1 MQSLLAQVFRP
12 ALANPW
18 LDTHHDSAV
27 LEVGGTRLALTTDG
41 YVVQPLQ
48 FPGGDVGAMAVYG
61 TVNDLAMAGAR
72 PLYLT
77 ASFILEEGFPIAT
90 LTTLVQSMAAAAQRA
105 GVAIVT
111 GDTKVVERGKGDGLF
126 ITTTGLGIV
135 ASPTPIAPQQVQ
147 PGDGVILSGDIGR
160 HGMAILAAREGL
172 DFEGALTSDLAPV
185 ADLVLDLLAAGRPIH
200 CLRDLTRGGLATAL
214 HEIATTAGLSIQVEE
229 TAIPVGEPVQSA
241 CEILGL
247 DPLYVACEGRFVAFV
262 PRPAVAE
269 VLAQMKGHPLG
280 QGAAW
285 IGEVRPAGEFPL
297 TLVTQVGTERVLDLL
312 SGEQL
317 PRIC

>member
-27 LEVGGTRLALTTDG
+27 LDVGQTRVALTTDA

-48 FPGGDVGAMAVYG
+48 FPGGDMGAMAVYG

-126 ITTTGLGIV
+126 ITTAGLGIV
-135 ASPTPIAPQQVQ
+135 ASPAPIAPQQVQ
-147 PGDGVILSGDIGR
+147 PGDGVIVSGDIGR

-214 HEIATTAGLSIQVEE
+214 HEIATTAALTIQLEE
-229 TAIPVGEPVQSA
+229 TAIPVGEPVQGA

-262 PRPAVAE
+262 PRLAVAE
-269 VLAQMKGHPLG
+269 VLAQMQDHPLG
-280 QGAAW
+280 EGAAL
-285 IGEVRPAGEFPL
+285 IGEVRPAGDFPL
-297 TLVTQVGTERVLDLL
+297 TLVTQVGTVRVLDLL